1 MIKNNNLLTIGII
14 GDKFTG
20 KTNILNIF
28 NNINFNEIE
37 APTICCLK
45 SMKNIKIMKKKIKII
60 FSDITGNK
68 KFRSFLIKQLKI
80 LQD

>member
-37 APTICCLK
+37 TPTICCLK
-45 SMKNIKIMKKKIKII
+45 SMKNIKIIKEEIKII
-60 FSDITGNK
+60 F
-68 KFRSFLIKQLKI
+68 L
-80 LQD
+80 